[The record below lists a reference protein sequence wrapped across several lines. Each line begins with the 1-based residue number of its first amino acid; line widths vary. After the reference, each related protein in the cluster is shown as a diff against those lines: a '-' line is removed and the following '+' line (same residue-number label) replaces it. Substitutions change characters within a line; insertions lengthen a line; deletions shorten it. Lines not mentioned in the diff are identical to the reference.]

1 MLSLNELSISSVRL
15 LIAVLDVCN
24 NDTIIA
30 EYDVVRN
37 KDSKR
42 INRKTILDDKASGER
57 DVPGI
62 IKKKWL
68 VQNIS
73 QQITQRFLIPFDR
86 FFFNL
91 NSLSGFMCYL
101 NQVLKMNTRQ
111 KGHVCLPNNM
121 LQCFFPKNYSL
132 DFNVYHMGLKI

>member
-1 MLSLNELSISSVRL
+1 VLYAISLMLSLNELSISSVRL

-42 INRKTILDDKASGER
+42 INRKTILDDKVSGER

-62 IKKKWL
+62 IKIKWL

-73 QQITQRFLIPFDR
+73 Q
-86 FFFNL
+86 
-91 NSLSGFMCYL
+91 
-101 NQVLKMNTRQ
+101 
-111 KGHVCLPNNM
+111 
-121 LQCFFPKNYSL
+121 
-132 DFNVYHMGLKI
+132 

>member
-42 INRKTILDDKASGER
+42 INRKTILDDKVSGER

-62 IKKKWL
+62 IKIKWL

-73 QQITQRFLIPFDR
+73 Q
-86 FFFNL
+86 
-91 NSLSGFMCYL
+91 
-101 NQVLKMNTRQ
+101 
-111 KGHVCLPNNM
+111 
-121 LQCFFPKNYSL
+121 
-132 DFNVYHMGLKI
+132 